1 MEDAFVRQGRP
12 GGGVDLPGR
21 GVGGLLFVGHAYKAL
36 PPAGLLLPLL
46 GVPTILLGLKE
57 PMEYMEKR
65 KRGKRDP

>member
-12 GGGVDLPGR
+12 GGGWITWR
-21 GVGGLLFVGHAYKAL
+21 AWAAFYFVGHAYKAL